1 MRSSRTGIDVGT
13 LPQIVSSVL
22 AMPLAATLVAL
33 GIPALAMAQ
42 GTDAGGS
49 APQAPAMLVPTPG
62 GDQKAATPKNASE
75 LSTLS
80 VNADALTAI
89 SNPSSGSS
97 IGFSKPILE
106 TPRSVSFL
114 DQDQLNTL
122 GISKVE
128 DLTRAVPGTYTTTR
142 YGLQGGINI
151 RGVQADVYWRGMK
164 RLTMQGHERTDLN
177 GLDSLEV
184 VEGPPSPIYG
194 MGEMGGY
201 ANETPKSGRAV
212 NGAYLSDVTGFTQGT
227 VGSYQKAEAQIGVG
241 GPLDV
246 LGKQGGY
253 YVFGLLEDS
262 NTFVDQV
269 KAKQKIL
276 QATNSVD
283 NAIGPFRIESGV
295 QYQNSQTSGA
305 FVNRVTQDLIS
316 SNKYITGSPLVDLRV
331 FNNPATNP
339 NYTGQIYN
347 PSNYNTIG
355 YRQIHIN
362 SPLGSDSGTTAG
374 TCASAATVASQA
386 MTPIPGGMQ
395 QGGCAQPYSVTSL
408 KLQDGSVAAG
418 TATVN
423 NQPLNQTFQWP
434 VDPVTGKFLRPGQFP
449 KVQGI
454 PQSMYNYLV
463 AHPEADPTGR
473 LRAQGVGGPVPVS
486 GWLPVGNVLDPRT
499 TGYAH
504 PNYHKDG
511 SFERLQNAVLYLGY
525 YDMIDDKDPN
535 FTMKNQMLSDNVEA
549 TKDSYL
555 PYGEYL
561 TQHSLEDKFTATHT
575 LPEEYLPSWLAV
587 NTLGSLNYRVTHAVI
602 KDAGGDFDWRQDMLA
617 TQGNDVQ
624 LANNNFANPLNN
636 PTYATGALNTVDR
649 TSWYN
654 DFGAGLLFDVDI
666 FKNTNVV
673 FGGRWDGSSA
683 HGGDARRFNETP
695 NNPLVTSS
703 TIASSDQPISAQFLN
718 SGAAMGWSHG
728 TSWSISLSQ
737 QLPFGLRPYATLA
750 KSAIALED
758 SNNIMATSV
767 ITSTAGH
774 IGASKLREAGIK
786 GSWLDGTLTFTDSY
800 FIQART
806 DISAPTD
813 PTASANVSSTN
824 TKGWENQI
832 HWQVTRK
839 LNVGA
844 YSFWESSHYIYNS
857 VSSIT
862 VSARL
867 LGFQDV
873 TDANGN
879 VLYPA
884 EAFDYGGKANI
895 NIPAPLASLYTK
907 VVGVPDH
914 QYGVNMNYIIGSGFS
929 FHADGQYFQAVWAD
943 RINTVRLP
951 STTNVDAGLAYDRA
965 RYHFSLSGFN
975 LLNRQY
981 FRAGIGDT
989 NATLVS
995 AMPTRNFEFKAKI
1008 DF

>member
-1 MRSSRTGIDVGT
+1 MRSCRKIPDLET
-13 LPQIVSSVL
+13 LPQIIGSVL
-22 AMPLAATLVAL
+22 SAPLAATLVAL
-33 GIPALAMAQ
+33 GIPTAALAQ
-42 GTDAGGS
+42 GS
-49 APQAPAMLVPTPG
+49 APAPSMVVPSASG
-62 GDQKAATPKNASE
+62 GEAKADAPKNASE
-75 LSTLS
+75 LST
-80 VNADALTAI
+80 VNVSADALAQI
-89 SNPSSGSS
+89 ANPSTASS

-151 RGVQADVYWRGMK
+151 RGIQADVYWRGMK

-177 GLDSLEV
+177 GLESLEV

-201 ANETPKSGRAV
+201 ANETPKSGRAA
-212 NGAYLSDVTGFTQGT
+212 NGAYLSDITGFGQATI
-227 VGSYQKAEAQIGVG
+227 GSYQKAEAQLGVG
-241 GPLDV
+241 GPEEV
-246 LGKQGGY
+246 LGRQGGY

-276 QATNSVD
+276 QATNTID

-316 SNKYITGSPLVDLRV
+316 GNKYVTGSPLADLKP
-331 FNNPATNP
+331 F
-339 NYTGQIYN
+339 IN
-347 PSNYNTIG
+347 PSVNPGGPPYNSSNYESIG
-355 YRQIHIN
+355 FRQTHIN
-362 SPLGSDSGTTAG
+362 SPLGSDNGTTAG
-374 TCASAATVASQA
+374 SCASVTTVSFQGLSNA
-386 MTPIPGGMQ
+386 PGQQ
-395 QGGCAQPYSVTSL
+395 QGGCAQPYTSSSL
-408 KLQDGSVAAG
+408 VFLDGKKF
-418 TATVN
+418 TATVTN
-423 NQPLNQTFQWP
+423 APLNQTFQWP
-434 VDPVTGKFLRPGQFP
+434 YDPVSGKYYMPGHFP

-454 PQSMYNYLV
+454 PQSMYDYLK

-473 LRAQGVGGPVPVS
+473 LVAQGVGGPVPVS

-525 YDMIDDKDPN
+525 YDMVYDKDPN
-535 FTMKNQMLSDNVEA
+535 FTVKNQFLSDNVEA

-555 PYGEYL
+555 PYGEWL
-561 TQHSLEDKFTATHT
+561 MQHSLEDKLTATHT
-575 LPEEYLPSWLAV
+575 VPEQFLPGWLKI
-587 NTLGSLNYRVTHAVI
+587 NTLGSLNYRVTHAAI
-602 KDAGGDFDWRQDMLA
+602 RDAGGDFDWRQDMLA
-617 TQGNDVQ
+617 THGNDVQ
-624 LANNNFANPLNN
+624 LPNNAFANPLNN
-636 PTYATGALNTVDR
+636 PSYATGALNTVDR
-649 TSWYN
+649 SSWYN
-654 DFGAGLLFDVDI
+654 DYGAGLMFDVDI
-666 FKNTNVV
+666 FKNTNLVI
-673 FGGRWDGSSA
+673 GGRWDGSSA
-683 HGGDARRFNETP
+683 HGSDAQRFNETP
-695 NNPLVTSS
+695 NNANVTSA
-703 TIASSDQPISAQFLN
+703 TIAASDVPSAVQFL
-718 SGAAMGWSHG
+718 GADLAKGWSHG

-767 ITSTAGH
+767 ITAAAGH
-774 IGASKLREAGIK
+774 IGSSRLREVGVK
-786 GSWLDGTLTFTDSY
+786 GSWLDGTLTWTDSY

-813 PTASANVSSTN
+813 PTASANVSSTS

-832 HWQVTRK
+832 KWQATRK
-839 LNVGA
+839 LSLSA
-844 YSFWESSHYIYNS
+844 YSFWESSHYIFNS
-857 VSSIT
+857 TSSIT
-862 VSARL
+862 VSART
-867 LGFQDV
+867 LGFMDV
-873 TDANGN
+873 TDGGGS
-879 VLYPA
+879 VIYPA

-895 NIPAPLASLYTK
+895 NIPAALASMYTK

-914 QYGVNMNYIIGSGFS
+914 QYGATFNYLIGDGFS
-929 FHADGQYFQAVWAD
+929 FHGDGQYFQAVWAD
-943 RINTVRLP
+943 RIKTVRLP
-951 STTNVDAGLAYDRA
+951 ATVNFDAGLGYDKY
-965 RYHFSLSGFN
+965 RYHFAFSVFN
-975 LLNRQY
+975 LTNRQY

-989 NATLVS
+989 NAELVS

>member
-1 MRSSRTGIDVGT
+1 MRSCKKIPDLESMQ
-13 LPQIVSSVL
+13 QIIGSVL
-22 AMPLAATLVAL
+22 SAPLAATLVAL
-33 GIPALAMAQ
+33 GIPSMAMAQ
-42 GTDAGGS
+42 GSTP
-49 APQAPAMLVPTPG
+49 APTMMVPTPAG
-62 GDQKAATPKNASE
+62 GDAKADAPKNAAE

-80 VNADALTAI
+80 VNADALAQI
-89 SNPSSGSS
+89 ANPSTGSS
-97 IGFSKPILE
+97 IGFAKPILE

-151 RGVQADVYWRGMK
+151 RGIQADVYWRGMK

-177 GLDSLEV
+177 GLESLEV

-201 ANETPKSGRAV
+201 AVETPKSGRAT
-212 NGAYLSDVTGFTQGT
+212 NGAYLSDITGFAQAT

-241 GPLDV
+241 GPEEV

-262 NTFVDQV
+262 NTYVDQV

-276 QATNSVD
+276 QATNTID

-316 SNKYITGSPLVDLRV
+316 KGMYVTGNPLVDLRS
-331 FNNPATNP
+331 FNNSNVNP
-339 NYTGQIYN
+339 KDGSIPGVVYAGGDYSEGNYE
-347 PSNYNTIG
+347 SIG
-355 YRQIHIN
+355 FRRTHIN
-362 SPLGSDSGTTAG
+362 SPLGSDSGQTTG
-374 TCASAATVASQA
+374 NCSSLTKVTFQGLN
-386 MTPIPGGMQ
+386 TPGA
-395 QGGCAQPYSVTSL
+395 QGGCAQPYTASSML
-408 KLQDGSVAAG
+408 YLDGSAPY
-418 TATVN
+418 TATVTN
-423 NQPLNQTFQWP
+423 EPLNQTFQWP
-434 VDPVTGKFLRPGQFP
+434 YDPVSHKFYKPGHFP
-449 KVQGI
+449 KVAGI
-454 PQSMYNYLV
+454 PQSMFDYLQ
-463 AHPEADPTGR
+463 AHPEADPTHR
-473 LRAQGVGGPVPVS
+473 LRDQGIGGPVPVS

-525 YDMIDDKDPN
+525 YDMVYDKDPN
-535 FTMKNQMLSDNVEA
+535 FTVKNQILSDNVEA

-561 TQHSLEDKFTATHT
+561 TQHSLEDKLTGTHT
-575 LPEEYLPSWLAV
+575 IPEEYMPSWLKV
-587 NTLGSLNYRVTHAVI
+587 NTLGSLNYRVTRAAI

-617 TQGNDVQ
+617 THGNDVQ
-624 LANNNFANPLNN
+624 LPNNAFANPLNN
-636 PTYATGALNTVDR
+636 PSYATGAPNTVDR
-649 TSWYN
+649 ASWYN
-654 DFGAGLLFDVDI
+654 DYGAGLMFDFDLL
-666 FKNTNVV
+666 KNTNLVI
-673 FGGRWDGSSA
+673 GGRWDGSA
-683 HGGDARRFNETP
+683 HGSDARRFNEAP
-695 NNPLVTSS
+695 NKSKITSS
-703 TIASSDQPISAQFLN
+703 YIANNDVADPLQFLAPD
-718 SGAAMGWSHG
+718 SAAHWSHG

-737 QLPFGLRPYATLA
+737 QLPFGFRPYATIA
-750 KSAIALED
+750 KSALALED
-758 SNNIMATSV
+758 SNNIMSTSV
-767 ITSTAGH
+767 INAPNGH
-774 IGASKLREAGIK
+774 IGSSKLRELGVK
-786 GSWLDGTLTFTDSY
+786 GSWLDGTLTWTDSY
-800 FIQART
+800 FIQSRT

-832 HWQVTRK
+832 KWQATRK
-839 LNVGA
+839 LSLSA

-857 VSSIT
+857 TSSII
-862 VSARL
+862 VSARE

-873 TDANGN
+873 TDGSGN
-879 VLYPA
+879 VIYPA

-895 NIPAPLASLYTK
+895 NIPAALAPLYTK

-914 QYGVNMNYIIGSGFS
+914 QYGATVNYNLGWGIGL
-929 FHADGQYFQAVWAD
+929 HADGQYFQAVWAD
-943 RINTVRLP
+943 RIYTVRLP
-951 STTNVDAGLAYDRA
+951 STVNVDAGISYDKF
-965 RYHFSLSGFN
+965 RYHLSLSGFN

-989 NATLVS
+989 DAELVS